1 MQFQL
6 PLNDK
11 PFVVC
16 ITGSGLTLSTQGELF
31 QQQMAWRTHPS
42 RKPSRS
48 NRVGRN
54 KELPAV
60 YDILEGDDD
69 FEGDILFF
77 ASDVS
82 PILR

>member
-11 PFVVC
+11 TLVVC
-16 ITGSGLTLSTQGELF
+16 ITGSGLTLSTQDEPF
-31 QQQMAWRTHPS
+31 HQQMAWRNHPLP
-42 RKPSRS
+42 KPSRS

-60 YDILEGDDD
+60 YNILEGDDD
-69 FEGDILFF
+69 FEVDILFF

-82 PILR
+82 PMLS